1 MPTIILD
8 RDGVLNKRPKSLYVR
23 TWDDWEWI
31 PGAKEAINLLKNAG
45 YRIILV
51 TNQSGI
57 ARKKMT
63 EQDLHSIHEK
73 MQKELSRTCNCID
86 KIYYCPHGPDDNCE
100 CRKPKPGML
109 LQAQRD
115 FNLDLSKTYFIG
127 DDQRDMQAGNAAGCK
142 TLLVNSR
149 SSLLK
154 LIKEK
159 VLT

>member
-8 RDGVLNKRPKSLYVR
+8 RDGVLNKRPKSRYVR

-31 PGAKEAINLLKNAG
+31 PGAKEAIKMLKNAG

-57 ARKKMT
+57 SRKTMT
-63 EQDLHSIHEK
+63 ELDLHIIHEK
-73 MQKELSRTCNCID
+73 MQKELSRKGNCID

-127 DDQRDMQAGNAAGCK
+127 DDERDMQAGNAAGCK
-142 TLLVNSR
+142 TLLVNSG

-159 VLT
+159 VLK